1 MQVYCHAMPAMNGL
15 GGAVQLY
22 NIAIGNAGAIQLTQ
36 DNPPQLQHFGFQKQP
51 FNLEYQRAIGSAG
64 NAQVTKNGNS
74 YKATGTATGYRGT
87 NAVTKSFEVDVTCP

>member
-51 FNLEYQRAIGSAG
+51 FNLEYQRAFGSAG
-64 NAQVTKNGNS
+64 NP
-74 YKATGTATGYRGT
+74 R
-87 NAVTKSFEVDVTCP
+87 